1 VLVRKPPVIPRI
13 RPRDHHV
20 ADRIG
25 TVRAARLFSN
35 IVSPPVMFAVV
46 GLVVSLHSRPLV
58 EALAWAAIFGFF
70 VSLAPILFVLHLLRT
85 GKIHELHMSNTGER
99 TLPYVVAALGSLI
112 VFGLVVLLEGPE
124 LLRCL
129 TLLNLTSLAAIGV
142 INHFWLVS
150 FHSMGAAAMSLVLGR
165 IFGPGVGI
173 ALIPLIAVV
182 VAVRLY
188 LRRHTV
194 AQVIAGLLLG
204 AASVLLLISF
214 GCF

>member
-1 VLVRKPPVIPRI
+1 MTVRKPPIIPRL
-13 RPRDHHV
+13 RPRDHHA

-25 TVRAARLFSN
+25 AVRAARLFSN

-46 GLVVSLHSRPLV
+46 GLVVSLYTRPLV

-70 VSLAPILFVLHLLRT
+70 VSLAPILFVLYLLRN
-85 GKIHELHMSNTGER
+85 GRIHELHMSNTGER
-99 TLPYVVAALGSLI
+99 TLPYAVAVLGSLV
-112 VFGLVVLLEGPE
+112 VFALIVLLQGPE

-129 TLLNLTSLAAIGV
+129 TLFNLTSLAAIGV

-150 FHSMGAAAMSLVLGR
+150 FHAMGAAAMTLVLGR
-165 IFGPGVGI
+165 IFGLPVGL
-173 ALIPLIAVV
+173 ALIPLVAAV

-204 AASVLLLISF
+204 AGCVLLLISL